1 MTQASATE
9 VQEASPA
16 TITAVA
22 AGVASARRS
31 QERSSETQGVRSSE
45 RGAQVSLAE
54 RSVALLLLILALPLL
69 ALMALGVLLLDGRP
83 VLYQGQRLGLRKRQF
98 TIYKIRTLR
107 REAQVVTCERLLRPT
122 DGLEIPGGHFLRDT
136 RLDELPQLWNVVRGD
151 MRFVGPRPERE
162 AVYKRLCREIQGYA
176 KRFDVRPGILGPSQ
190 IFTPHSTPKR
200 IRAWLDGCWARRSEG
215 FSDLAGLS
223 ACTVMAM
230 ARKVLQ
236 RSRAFAADDLLRCG
250 LGRRYRCRRRLR
262 RVRVRGALAHVAPL
276 GASFPQVTTRLVDM
290 NEETLRLLALPG
302 WKPGDQLHVSLQ
314 IPFDP
319 RTGAGRAARSAE
331 CRATVLAARGDALL
345 LGYAPENPRSEY
357 LLHQY
362 FLGEALAPPRGRRR
376 RPASI
381 ARAVEA
387 ASAGRGQAAPGGE
400 LVLRIG

>member
-1 MTQASATE
+1 MTQATATE
-9 VQEASPA
+9 IQDVRPAS
-16 TITAVA
+16 IVGVG
-22 AGVASARRS
+22 AGVPSARRS
-31 QERSSETQGVRSSE
+31 KGRFGE
-45 RGAQVSLAE
+45 ALAE
-54 RSVALLLLILALPLL
+54 RSSGRNAEVSLGERAVALLLLILALPLL
-69 ALMALGVLLLDGRP
+69 AVMALGVLVLDGRP
-83 VLYQGQRLGLRKRQF
+83 VLYRGQRLGLRKRQF

-107 REAQVVTCERLLRPT
+107 REAQVATSERLLRPT

-162 AVYKRLCREIQGYA
+162 AVYKKLCREIQGYA

-200 IRAWLDGCWARRSEG
+200 VRAWLDGCWARRNEG

-250 LGRRYRCRRRLR
+250 LGRRYRSRRRLR

-276 GASFPQVTTRLVDM
+276 GASFPQVTTRLLDM
-290 NEETLRLLALPG
+290 NEETLRLLAAPG

-314 IPFDP
+314 LPFDP
-319 RTGAGRAARSAE
+319 RNGTGRAARSAE
-331 CRATVLAARGDALL
+331 CRATVLAARGDDLL

-381 ARAVEA
+381 AERSKRLQPVEERPVP
-387 ASAGRGQAAPGGE
+387 AGSWS
-400 LVLRIG
+400 